1 VNAAAYPTRWPIKHV
16 IYIIKEN
23 RTFDQLFGLFPGAN
37 GATRGRTR
45 TGWRPLMR
53 GIPDNLVH
61 DIKHDHATA
70 VNAYDH
76 GKMDGFAWDRWSN
89 RYAYSVAEPQDIP
102 LYWRWAKN
110 FVLADNFFSSQRGP
124 SFPNHLYAIAADPA
138 GTRDNPKRIGMHGAQ
153 WTWGCDAPSFTK
165 VEVRRPQGD
174 TSWVPPCFRMPTVG
188 DLLTEKGIP
197 WSYYAATIR
206 EAGYIWSA
214 YDAIDQVRNTDLWD
228 QHVRPV
234 DDLVSDIRAGR
245 LPPVT
250 WVTPRFEV
258 SDHPDY
264 SLCHGE
270 NWTAQVVDA
279 VMKSPMWKDTAIF
292 ITWDDWGGFY
302 DHVPPPSVGGEG
314 LGFRV
319 PLLVL
324 SPYALADHIDHR
336 LSEFSTVLRFIE
348 DNWRLT
354 QLTDR
359 DRPARNLS
367 YDFAFS
373 RPPRPPDPQPLRTDC
388 RGPAFVLPLRDRG
401 S

>member
-1 VNAAAYPTRWPIKHV
+1 
-16 IYIIKEN
+16 
-23 RTFDQLFGLFPGAN
+23 
-37 GATRGRTR
+37 
-45 TGWRPLMR
+45 
-53 GIPDNLVH
+53 
-61 DIKHDHATA
+61 
-70 VNAYDH
+70 
-76 GKMDGFAWDRWSN
+76 
-89 RYAYSVAEPQDIP
+89 
-102 LYWRWAKN
+102 
-110 FVLADNFFSSQRGP
+110 
-124 SFPNHLYAIAADPA
+124 
-138 GTRDNPKRIGMHGAQ
+138 
-153 WTWGCDAPSFTK
+153 
-165 VEVRRPQGD
+165 
-174 TSWVPPCFRMPTVG
+174 MPTVG
-188 DLLTEKGIP
+188 DLLSVKGIP

-206 EAGYIWSA
+206 QAGYIWSA
-214 YDAIDQVRNTDLWD
+214 YDAIDQVRNTDMWEE
-228 QHVRPV
+228 HIRPV
-234 DDLVSDIRAGR
+234 DDLMSDIRAGR

-302 DHVPPPSVGGEG
+302 DHVPPPSVAGEG

-324 SPYALADHIDHR
+324 SPYALAGHIDHR

-359 DRPARNLS
+359 DKPARNLR
-367 YDFAFS
+367 YDFDFS
-373 RPPRPPDPQPLRTDC
+373 RRPRPPDPQPLRTDC

-401 S
+401 G